1 MKKRTSGVV
10 ATFTIIGIVILL
22 RLKNQDAH
30 TSASFS
36 GQKERPSLAA
46 AEVSPE
52 NEIPVPLLVTK
63 LKVLPALELP
73 DSNAPEPSPGEAIES
88 THPAAARYQ
97 FDRLVGEW
105 VSLLGRTHDAPSQTK
120 SALKTQF
127 RQEHA
132 LAIQAVE
139 AASSGRIRFAEI
151 GESGYP
157 AKIEAIAVLMD
168 QAPGPSSSVPS
179 ERGAATVI
187 EDRSGQ

>member
-10 ATFTIIGIVILL
+10 GLAVIIGIVTFV
-22 RLKNQDAH
+22 RLKNQSARS
-30 TSASFS
+30 SASAV
-36 GQKERPSLAA
+36 GDDERPSLAA
-46 AEVSPE
+46 AKVSPG
-52 NEIPVPLLVTK
+52 NKIPVPLFVTK
-63 LKVLPALELP
+63 VNVLPALELP

-120 SALKTQF
+120 AALKTQF
-127 RQEHA
+127 LQEHS

-157 AKIEAIAVLMD
+157 AKIEAIAALMD
-168 QAPGPSSSVPS
+168 QAPGASSSVPS
-179 ERGAATVI
+179 ERGAATGF